1 MDDVAGHGESLPA
14 KITQQCLELYAL
26 KGSQD
31 ISSSAQSPEGP
42 QACTVRSASAC
53 VPV

>member
-14 KITQQCLELYAL
+14 EITQQCGVLCAL

-31 ISSSAQSPEGP
+31 ISS
-42 QACTVRSASAC
+42 R
-53 VPV
+53 VPILI